1 MDKEKPPKLGAAN
14 PDAVNS
20 NSGTSAGASGSQ
32 PPASETGRSP
42 SFPQT
47 ITSSGVPAPALRET
61 PQNYPGGSVVADN
74 GDIVIENRKT
84 RKNKAWVIAA
94 ASMAAIILVVIA
106 AVTAIRPNSGSL
118 AQAFAE
124 YRSLVVDGP
133 VIEEIEETLA
143 AVDEDGEED
152 GAGVEVSGSAGDVT
166 GTDDAEAAEDQD
178 VMDAWFIFDREQLLT
193 PEGRTNYFGKLKESY
208 GSFAEQFESSTGL
221 EDGAK
226 DILRQSLSAYSGTLD
241 GVILM
246 LGVSALEDEML
257 EKYLDGGHNTAVSYV
272 GQAVPDLD
280 EDDPRRTA
288 YSGIQNYLVS
298 LAAMYDVY
306 AANSC
311 LVDGEVD
318 MACVSGLYDSEDQ
331 AYLSALGENNTQYDN
346 MESAFDTLKSIFY
359 TQTEEIY
366 GMLGEKD
373 V

>member
-1 MDKEKPPKLGAAN
+1 MDKEKPPKPGTTS
-14 PDAVNS
+14 PDAVNP

-32 PPASETGRSP
+32 PPASETDRSP

-61 PQNYPGGSVVADN
+61 PQKYPGGSVVTDN
-74 GDIVIENRKT
+74 GDIVIKNGKT
-84 RKNKAWVIAA
+84 RKSRAWVIAA
-94 ASMAAIILVVIA
+94 TSMAAIILVVIA

-133 VIEEIEETLA
+133 VIEEIEETPA
-143 AVDEDGEED
+143 VVDEEGEEYGTDGEVSDFAD
-152 GAGVEVSGSAGDVT
+152 GE
-166 GTDDAEAAEDQD
+166 TDTEAAEDQD
-178 VMDAWFIFDREQLLT
+178 VMDTWFIFDGEQLLT

-208 GSFAEQFESSTGL
+208 GNFTEQFENSTEL
-221 EDGAK
+221 EDDTK

-246 LGVSALEDEML
+246 LGVSTLEDEML
-257 EKYLDGGHNTAVSYV
+257 GKYLDGGYDIAVSYIR
-272 GQAVPDLD
+272 QAVPDLD
-280 EDDPRRTA
+280 EEDPRRTA

-298 LAAMYDVY
+298 LVAMYGVY

-318 MACVSGLYDSEDQ
+318 MACVSGLYDNEDQ
-331 AYLSALGENNTQYDN
+331 AYLSALKENNTQYDN

-366 GMLGEKD
+366 EMLEEKN

>member
-1 MDKEKPPKLGAAN
+1 MDKEKPPKPGASSPDTAN
-14 PDAVNS
+14 PNP
-20 NSGTSAGASGSQ
+20 GTSAGASGNQ
-32 PPASETGRSP
+32 PPTSETDRSP

-74 GDIVIENRKT
+74 GDIVIKNGKNRKN
-84 RKNKAWVIAA
+84 RAWVIAV
-94 ASMAAIILVVIA
+94 ASMAAIILAVIA

-133 VIEEIEETLA
+133 VIEDIEETPA
-143 AVDEDGEED
+143 AVDKDGEED
-152 GAGVEVSGSAGDVT
+152 GMDGEVSGVADA
-166 GTDDAEAAEDQD
+166 DDAKAAEGQD
-178 VMDAWFIFDREQLLT
+178 VMDTWFIFDGEQLLT
-193 PEGRTNYFGKLKESY
+193 SEGRTNYFGKLKESY

-257 EKYLDGGHNTAVSYV
+257 EKYLDDGHNTAVSYV